1 MSQSTEHITELSNSG
16 SKLSSVPSSRA
27 TPSSSTPA
35 PYRREAKRKRATN
48 LWSYARD
55 PIPHLEATRTTKKD
69 GGRRI

>member
-35 PYRREAKRKRATN
+35 PYRREVKRKRATN
-48 LWSYARD
+48 L
-55 PIPHLEATRTTKKD
+55 
-69 GGRRI
+69 